1 MKIAETIERALQY
14 QYTGCFQ
21 QAEDLYR
28 QILRTKADIPEVYN
42 NLGTTLKSQGKI
54 AQAIEN
60 YKQAIRLKPDFPEA
74 CYNLANAQQ
83 AIAKS
88 TSAISNYKHA
98 IRLKPDFAQAYFFLA
113 NIQRAEG
120 LFSEAIQNYTRAIQ
134 LKPDYFDACNNLG
147 GTLHWQ
153 GRYLQAMHHYTRA
166 IELQPDNAQAH
177 YNLALL
183 LLLKGAFTQG
193 WKEFQWR
200 QRGGM
205 TGSAYPHTYQQ
216 PRWDGSPFEGKRL
229 LVHYEQ
235 GLGDNLQFVRYLPMV
250 KARGGAIIFETPAP
264 LLGLLQAFDGI
275 DELVQA
281 LPDKKPDVE
290 FDFHISLLDLP
301 AIFETTDR
309 TIPDNIPYLFAA
321 AQKSYYWRSIV
332 SQGRFKAGIVWAGSP
347 RHGMNQERC
356 CRLDHFA
363 SLAKIDGVQL
373 YSLQK
378 GRPTQQLCARA
389 PDMSLINLGQSFAD
403 FSDTAAAIE
412 NLDLVISVDT
422 SVAHLAGAMGK
433 PVWLLLPFV
442 PDWRWM
448 LSRRDSPWYP
458 TMKLFRQNTQG
469 NWDDVFGRVT
479 EELQKTAG
487 KQMALTRMS
496 QQ

>member
-1 MKIAETIERALQY
+1 MQY
-14 QYTGCFQ
+14 QRTGCLQ

-28 QILRTKADIPEVYN
+28 QVLQTKADIPEVYN
-42 NLGTTLKSQGKI
+42 NLATTLKSQGKI
-54 AQAIEN
+54 PQAIEN
-60 YKQAIRLKPDFPEA
+60 YRQAIRLKPDFPEA
-74 CYNLANAQQ
+74 YYNLANAQLS
-83 AIAKS
+83 IGNN
-88 TSAISNYKHA
+88 TSAIPNYKHA
-98 IRLKPDFAQAYFFLA
+98 IRLKPDFAQAYYFLA
-113 NIQRAEG
+113 NIQRSQG
-120 LFSEAIQNYTRAIQ
+120 LFTEAIENYTHAIG

-147 GTLHWQ
+147 GALHWQ
-153 GRYLQAMHHYTRA
+153 GRFQQAMQNYTRA

-183 LLLKGAFTQG
+183 LLLQGRFAEG

-200 QRGGM
+200 HRGGM
-205 TGSAYPHTYQQ
+205 RGCAYSHSYPQ

-235 GLGDNLQFVRYLPMV
+235 GLGDNLQFARYLPMV
-250 KARGGAIIFETPAP
+250 KARGGAVIFETPAP

-281 LPDKKPDVE
+281 LPDKGPDVE

-301 AIFETTDR
+301 EIFETTGE
-309 TIPDNIPYLFAA
+309 TIPNNVPYLFAA
-321 AQKSYYWRSIV
+321 PQKTEYWRSKI

-347 RHGMNQERC
+347 RHGMNQDRS

-363 SLAKIDGVQL
+363 SLAKIDGAQL

-378 GRPTQQLCARA
+378 GRPAEQISDLAA
-389 PDMSLINLGQSFAD
+389 DMSLINLGQSFAD

-433 PVWLLLPFV
+433 PVWVLLPFV

-458 TMKLFRQNTQG
+458 TMKLFRQNSHG
-469 NWDDVFGRVT
+469 NWDEVFGRVT
-479 EELQKTAG
+479 EELQKIAG